1 MTVLITGA
9 SSGIGYELAKIFARE
24 GNDLVIIARSKDK
37 IIELKEQLIN
47 EHKVNVEAIVA
58 DLSQPSTPETIYES
72 IKSKGIKVKTLINNA
87 GFGDYGYF
95 KDADLKKT
103 EEMINLNILALT
115 KLTRL
120 FINDIIEAKGMIMN
134 VASVAAFI
142 PGPLM
147 SVYYAT
153 KAYVLS
159 FSQAL
164 AEELNDYEVTVTA
177 LCPGP
182 TTSGF
187 QEAANL
193 EESKMFKGRKL
204 PISYE
209 VAEYAYNSL
218 LGGKRVAV
226 HGVQNKIL
234 AQTLK
239 FFPRKTVTKMVKK
252 MSEKE
257 KII

>member
-9 SSGIGYELAKIFARE
+9 SSGIGLELAKIFARE
-24 GNDLVIIARSKDK
+24 GNDMVLVARSKDK
-37 IIELKEQLIN
+37 LQELKEQLIR
-47 EHKVNVEAIVA
+47 EHKILVEAIVA
-58 DLSQPSTPETIYES
+58 DLSQPGTPEMIHQS
-72 IKSKGIKVKTLINNA
+72 INAKNIKIKALINNA

-95 KDADLKKT
+95 KDSDINKT

-120 FINDIIEAKGMIMN
+120 FINDIIESKGMIMN
-134 VASVAAFI
+134 VASVAAFV

-159 FSQAL
+159 FSEAI
-164 AEELNDYEVTVTA
+164 AEELSDSGVTVSA

-182 TTSGF
+182 TESGF
-187 QEAANL
+187 QEVANL
-193 EESKMFKGRKL
+193 EGSKMLKGRKL
-204 PISYE
+204 STSKD
-209 VAEYAYNSL
+209 VAEYAYSAL
-218 LGGKRVAV
+218 LSGKRVAV
-226 HGVQNKIL
+226 HGLKNKML
-234 AQTLK
+234 SQAVR
-239 FFPRKTVTKMVKK
+239 FFPKKSITKMVKK

-257 KII
+257 K